1 MVNEIQYV
9 YDSTSNEQVKN
20 NINKNK
26 YNTTIYNSDLDYI
39 IEKSKQNTNEFEH
52 NNNDINEIDFDNI
65 DDDINTNNI
74 ELHSN
79 SSNNSNKSTDKS
91 SNKSS
96 FEKEIENISK
106 QISDIEQQIKEKEE
120 EYNIIFNKIVNKRH
134 ESLREKAKK
143 HIIELIN
150 NANILSNIE
159 KSNTYMQN
167 NNCTYLR
174 ENYDDITDLS
184 LIKQEIKTLTNEQLL
199 LQKEKDNILQKNTIK
214 ENNAQDIKYDNIT
227 FDKKSLNEE
236 IVGFQNQ
243 ATEDLLK
250 LESIIDKSGLNVNNT
265 ISYIERSIKED
276 NTIRNIILNGT
287 AQRLE
292 NYFIKVIKNNKTNNN
307 KKQNINNKGKI
318 NNRKKNTI
326 NVNKNKNNMSKE
338 MKFMCDNFDI
348 ISEWWINRTIAE
360 SESDSEN
367 SK

>member
-1 MVNEIQYV
+1 MGKQSYV
-9 YDSTSNEQVKN
+9 
-20 NINKNK
+20 
-26 YNTTIYNSDLDYI
+26 
-39 IEKSKQNTNEFEH
+39 FG
-52 NNNDINEIDFDNI
+52 
-65 DDDINTNNI
+65 
-74 ELHSN
+74 
-79 SSNNSNKSTDKS
+79 
-91 SNKSS
+91 
-96 FEKEIENISK
+96 
-106 QISDIEQQIKEKEE
+106 
-120 EYNIIFNKIVNKRH
+120 KRTH
-134 ESLREKAKK
+134 C
-143 HIIELIN
+143 N
-150 NANILSNIE
+150 
-159 KSNTYMQN
+159 
-167 NNCTYLR
+167 YLR

-287 AQRLE
+287 AQILE